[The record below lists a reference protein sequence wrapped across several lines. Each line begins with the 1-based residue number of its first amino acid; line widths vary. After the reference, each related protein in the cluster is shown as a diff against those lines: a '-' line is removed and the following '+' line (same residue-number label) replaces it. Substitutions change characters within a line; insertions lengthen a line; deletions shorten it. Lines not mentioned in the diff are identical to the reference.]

1 MKQKRVDLNI
11 DEVEFDDAN
20 PRIKGALE
28 KYGDNI
34 NAEQIHFALQ
44 NSADD
49 GARNASGFHRLKVSI
64 RADGGITEPIK
75 VVKKDGRTIC
85 IDGNTRLAIYKEFN
99 EDSRD
104 KKWQTIPAVA
114 LEDAEQIDIEKIR
127 VTAHLVG
134 ARPWP
139 AYEKA
144 KYLKYLRYEQLMD
157 YDEMIALCGGN
168 KREIEEQMDAFDD
181 MNKYYRDK
189 VEDADF
195 RIDRFSGFVEFQKR
209 GIKEAIL
216 EAGFGLA
223 DFGNWIKDQKI
234 GPLADVR
241 LLPKVLRDEEARNI
255 FVNGRVNSIK
265 KAARLVDDKNRDE
278 NEETQSLKDASLDAL
293 AYAFRIKLEQMILLD
308 LDALKENDE
317 TKEILQSLSERL
329 IGILDYVGDE

>member
-34 NAEQIHFALQ
+34 NAKRIHFALQ

-64 RADGGITEPIK
+64 LAHGGVAEAIK

-99 EDSRD
+99 KDGRGE
-104 KKWQTIPAVA
+104 KWQTIPAVV
-114 LEDAEQIDIEKIR
+114 LEEASQVDIEKIR

-144 KYLKYLRYEQLMD
+144 KYLKHLRYEELMD
-157 YDEMIALCGGN
+157 YTDMIALCGGN
-168 KREIEEQMDAFDD
+168 RTDIEVQIDAFDD
-181 MNKYYRDK
+181 MNEYYRDK

-195 RIDRFSGFVEFQKR
+195 RIDRFSGFVELQKR
-209 GIKEAIL
+209 GTKEAIL
-216 EAGFGLA
+216 DAGFELS
-223 DFGNWIKDQKI
+223 DFGDWIKDQKI
-234 GPLADVR
+234 NALADVR
-241 LLPKVLRDEEARNI
+241 LLPKVLRDEESRGI
-255 FVNGRVNSIK
+255 FVNGGVNSIK
-265 KAARLVDDKNRDE
+265 LAARLVDDKNRDE
-278 NEETQSLKDASLDAL
+278 NEDAQSLRDASLDAL
-293 AYAFRIKLEQMILLD
+293 AHAFRIKLENMTQLD
-308 LDALKENDE
+308 LDALRGNDE
-317 TKEILQSLSERL
+317 TKEVLQSLSERL
-329 IGILDYVGDE
+329 IGTLDYVGDE